1 MDYLSLAEKK
11 QQKNKSNEVVDRAE
25 AAGKS
30 TDFNNAMEEINSV
43 SNGIDD
49 TILKKDERSLN
60 EPTRIGKNDVS
71 KSKNNSNFN
80 SLC

>member
-1 MDYLSLAEKK
+1 MNNLSLGEKK
-11 QQKNKSNEVVDRAE
+11 NNKGNEMVDRAE
-25 AAGKS
+25 AAGKP
-30 TDFNNAMEEINSV
+30 TDFNNAVDEINSV

-49 TILKKDERSLN
+49 TVLKRDERSLN

-71 KSKNNSNFN
+71 KGKNNSNFN